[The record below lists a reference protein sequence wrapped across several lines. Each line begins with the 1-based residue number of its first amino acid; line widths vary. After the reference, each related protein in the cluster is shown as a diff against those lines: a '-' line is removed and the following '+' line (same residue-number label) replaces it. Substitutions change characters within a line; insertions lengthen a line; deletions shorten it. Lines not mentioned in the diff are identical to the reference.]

1 MGITEF
7 IAAWGTRIVDAT
19 GHLGVFLLMTAES
32 MILPVPSEAVMPFV
46 GFLVAEG
53 SMSSVT
59 AIGAATLGSLVGSLV
74 SYAVGRYGGRPLVA
88 RYGRYLLITE
98 EDLDRA
104 DRFFKRRGATTI
116 LLARFVPVV
125 RHVISIPAGV
135 ARMKLLPFCI
145 FTIAGA
151 GAWNAILVCLGAL
164 LRRNWET
171 ILRYARWVD
180 LAVVGILVG
189 AVVLFVV
196 RHVRRR
202 AA

>member
-59 AIGAATLGSLVGSLV
+59 AVGAATLGSLVGSLV

-135 ARMKLLPFCI
+135 ARMKLLPFCA

-171 ILRYARWVD
+171 ILLYARWVD